1 MKKYFVLL
9 TIAFFLIGTLL
20 IITWKST
27 KPFSKMKSTK
37 KIGVAVSIIPL
48 AEFVEKVGGD
58 KVKVTV
64 MIPPGASPHT
74 YEPKPSQLKEVE
86 KAALYVKVGTP
97 IEFELAWMDKLLSF
111 NQKMLLVDAS
121 KGIKLIKKETIKQ
134 TEKQLHQGIDP
145 HIWLSPVN
153 AEIIVEN
160 IYQGLIK
167 IDPENK
173 KYYKNNKDNYIKE
186 LKELNKEISEV
197 TYKFKGRKFMVFHP
211 AWGYFAKDY
220 NLLQIP
226 IEIEGKEPSPKD
238 LANLIKQAKKEN
250 IKVIFAAPE
259 FNTETAKLISREI
272 NGKII
277 LISSLE
283 KNYISNIRKIVK
295 ALKEN

>member
-1 MKKYFVLL
+1 
-9 TIAFFLIGTLL
+9 
-20 IITWKST
+20 
-27 KPFSKMKSTK
+27 MKSTK